1 MQNHSPK
8 YLEFLLWLGLAIAC
22 SFAYSPSFLV
32 PEVSWQIHENSEGC
46 SQRLQKSLH
55 WNNLNCR
62 NLYYYISV
70 VSFSFVT
77 TYLPIR
83 WIKPDKWPLGRKR
96 GVWGSIIV
104 GFHSGSWLHALAAM
118 KKELGISWCFQQR
131 EIQLA
136 VIWHNFSAR
145 RKMFNILPF
154 WPFVV

>member
-1 MQNHSPK
+1 MAIRDDSDQIYLKEKLQNHSPK
-8 YLEFLLWLGLAIAC
+8 HLEFLLWLGLAIAC

-46 SQRLQKSLH
+46 SQRLQKSFH

-96 GVWGSIIV
+96 GVWGSIMGSTLV
-104 GFHSGSWLHALAAM
+104 HGSVCWQQSKRSGASFDVSSKEKYSSDLA
-118 KKELGISWCFQQR
+118 
-131 EIQLA
+131 QLFCA
-136 VIWHNFSAR
+136 
-145 RKMFNILPF
+145 
-154 WPFVV
+154 